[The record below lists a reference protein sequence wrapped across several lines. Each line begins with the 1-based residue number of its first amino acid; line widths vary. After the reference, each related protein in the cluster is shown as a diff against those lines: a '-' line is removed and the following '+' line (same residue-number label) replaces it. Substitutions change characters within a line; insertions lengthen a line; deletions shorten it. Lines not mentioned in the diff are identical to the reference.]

1 MQANKAGLPTWLDV
15 VPFEEISSN
24 QDPETPIFVDVG
36 GSIGHQCAALKAR
49 HPNIPGRIIYQD
61 LPPVIPHGLKI
72 PGVEPMVHDFWQE
85 QPVKGARIYYFR
97 NILHD
102 YPDDKCVAL
111 LKLTTA
117 AMTEQSVIFID
128 ELILAN
134 SKAYYQAA
142 EMDLTMMITLAG
154 AERTDKQWRAL
165 IDAAGLKI
173 KEIFTYNK
181 DVGDSILVLVPK

>member
-1 MQANKAGLPTWLDV
+1 
-15 VPFEEISSN
+15 
-24 QDPETPIFVDVG
+24 
-36 GSIGHQCAALKAR
+36 
-49 HPNIPGRIIYQD
+49 
-61 LPPVIPHGLKI
+61 
-72 PGVEPMVHDFWQE
+72 
-85 QPVKGARIYYFR
+85 
-97 NILHD
+97 
-102 YPDDKCVAL
+102 
-111 LKLTTA
+111 
-117 AMTEQSVIFID
+117 MTEQSVVFID